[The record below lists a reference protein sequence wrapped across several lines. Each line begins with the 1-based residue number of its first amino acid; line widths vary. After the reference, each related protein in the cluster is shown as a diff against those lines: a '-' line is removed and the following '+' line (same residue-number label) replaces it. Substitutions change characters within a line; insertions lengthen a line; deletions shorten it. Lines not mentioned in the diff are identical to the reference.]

1 MFKEIRENL
10 GIKKYVYLKEIL
22 QNIPLKSIYFYILLG
37 RWPKAMCTSEV

>member
-22 QNIPLKSIYFYILLG
+22 QNIPLKLYTFGALAQSNVY
-37 RWPKAMCTSEV
+37 V